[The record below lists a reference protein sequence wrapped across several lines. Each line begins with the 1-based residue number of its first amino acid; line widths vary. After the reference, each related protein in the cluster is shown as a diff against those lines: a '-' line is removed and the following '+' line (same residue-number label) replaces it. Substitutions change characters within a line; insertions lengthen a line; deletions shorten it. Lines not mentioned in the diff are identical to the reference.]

1 MLNKLRCGKAKKKII
16 ITLLICIVAC
26 TYTNAQDLKTEKI
39 MELNY
44 VLEPAILAG
53 SKIIYAN
60 KSGTATGK
68 INGKILSIG
77 GDFGTLLTPTTFKLD
92 VRTVIQTEDSATI
105 YVTYT
110 GFIYTDEETFK
121 LMASGNVKNL
131 SPDKYYFRINP
142 IFETTSPKYDW
153 LNHTIAIGVG
163 TRTETGVNYKI
174 YAIK

>member
-1 MLNKLRCGKAKKKII
+1 MKKTII
-16 ITLLICIVAC
+16 AFLGCALVF
-26 TYTNAQDLKTEKI
+26 TNLFAQDLKTEKI

-44 VLEPAILAG
+44 VLDPAVLAG

-60 KSGTATGK
+60 KSGTARGK

-77 GDFGTLLTPTTFKLD
+77 GDFGTLLTPTTFRLD
-92 VRTVIQTEDSATI
+92 VRAVIQTEDSATI

-121 LMASGNVKNL
+121 LMASGGAKLKNL

-142 IFETTSPKYDW
+142 IFETTSLKYDW
-153 LNHTIAIGVG
+153 LNHTVAIGVG
-163 TRTETGVNYKI
+163 TRTETGVSYKI

>member
-1 MLNKLRCGKAKKKII
+1 MKKLII
-16 ITLLICIVAC
+16 VFLSCALTFANSYV
-26 TYTNAQDLKTEKI
+26 QDLKTEKI

-44 VLEPAILAG
+44 VLDPAVLAG

-77 GDFGTLLTPTTFKLD
+77 GDFGTLLTSTTFKLD
-92 VRTVIQTEDSATI
+92 VRAVIQTEDIATI

-121 LMASGNVKNL
+121 LMASGGAKLKNL

-153 LNHTIAIGVG
+153 LNHTVAIGVG
-163 TRTETGVNYKI
+163 TRTETGVSYKI

>member
-1 MLNKLRCGKAKKKII
+1 MKKFTIAFLSCAL
-16 ITLLICIVAC
+16 TF
-26 TYTNAQDLKTEKI
+26 TNSYAQDLKTEKI

-44 VLEPAILAG
+44 VLDPAVLAG

-68 INGKILSIG
+68 INGNILSIG

-92 VRTVIQTEDSATI
+92 VRAVIQTYDSATI

-110 GFIYTDEETFK
+110 GFIYTDAETFQ
-121 LMASGNVKNL
+121 LMASGGTKLKEL

-153 LNHTIAIGVG
+153 LNHTVTIGVG
-163 TRTETGVNYKI
+163 KRTETGVSYKI

>member
-1 MLNKLRCGKAKKKII
+1 MKKII
-16 ITLLICIVAC
+16 IVLLGCAF
-26 TYTNAQDLKTEKI
+26 TFTNSYGQDLKTEKI
-39 MELNY
+39 AELNY
-44 VLEPAILAG
+44 VLDPAVLAG
-53 SKIIYAN
+53 TKIIYAN

-92 VRTVIQTEDSATI
+92 VRAVIQTEDSATI

-131 SPDKYYFRINP
+131 SSDKYYFRINP
-142 IFETTSPKYDW
+142 IFETASPKYDW
-153 LNHTIAIGVG
+153 LNHTVAIGVG
-163 TRTETGVNYKI
+163 TRTETGVSYKI

>member
-1 MLNKLRCGKAKKKII
+1 MKKLI
-16 ITLLICIVAC
+16 ITFLSCALTFANS
-26 TYTNAQDLKTEKI
+26 YAQDLKTEKI

-44 VLEPAILAG
+44 VLDPAVLAG

-92 VRTVIQTEDSATI
+92 VRAVIQTQDSATI

-110 GFIYTDEETFK
+110 GFIYADEETFK
-121 LMASGNVKNL
+121 MMVSGNVKNL

-142 IFETTSPKYDW
+142 IFETTSPKYEW
-153 LNHTIAIGVG
+153 LNHTVAIGIG
-163 TRTETGVNYKI
+163 TRTETGVSYKI

>member
-1 MLNKLRCGKAKKKII
+1 MKKLII
-16 ITLLICIVAC
+16 AFLSCALTFANS
-26 TYTNAQDLKTEKI
+26 YAQDLKTEKI

-44 VLEPAILAG
+44 VLDPAVLAG

-68 INGKILSIG
+68 VNGKILSIG

-92 VRTVIQTEDSATI
+92 VRAVIQTQDNATI

-110 GFIYTDEETFK
+110 GFIYADEETFK
-121 LMASGNVKNL
+121 MMVSGNVKNL

-153 LNHTIAIGVG
+153 LNHTVAIGVG
-163 TRTETGVNYKI
+163 TRTETGVSYKI

>member
-1 MLNKLRCGKAKKKII
+1 MKKLII
-16 ITLLICIVAC
+16 AFLSCALTFANS
-26 TYTNAQDLKTEKI
+26 YAQDLKTEKI

-44 VLEPAILAG
+44 VLDPAVLAG

-68 INGKILSIG
+68 ISGKILSIG
-77 GDFGTLLTPTTFKLD
+77 GDFGTLLKPTTFKLD
-92 VRTVIQTEDSATI
+92 VRAVIQTQDSATI

-110 GFIYTDEETFK
+110 GFIYANEETFK
-121 LMASGNVKNL
+121 MMVSGNVKNL

-142 IFETTSPKYDW
+142 IFETTSLKYDW
-153 LNHTIAIGVG
+153 LNHTVAIGVG
-163 TRTETGVNYKI
+163 TRTETGVSYKI

>member
-1 MLNKLRCGKAKKKII
+1 MKKLII
-16 ITLLICIVAC
+16 AFLSSALTFANS
-26 TYTNAQDLKTEKI
+26 YAQDLKTEKI

-44 VLEPAILAG
+44 FLDPAVLAG

-92 VRTVIQTEDSATI
+92 VRAVIQTQDSATI

-110 GFIYTDEETFK
+110 GFIYADEETFK
-121 LMASGNVKNL
+121 MMVSGNVKNL

-153 LNHTIAIGVG
+153 LNHTVAIGVG
-163 TRTETGVNYKI
+163 TRTETGVSYKI

>member
-1 MLNKLRCGKAKKKII
+1 MKQII
-16 ITLLICIVAC
+16 IALVICALTC
-26 TYTNAQDLKTEKI
+26 TYSYGQDLKTEKI
-39 MELNY
+39 LELNY
-44 VLEPAILAG
+44 VLDPAVLAG
-53 SKIIYAN
+53 TKIIYAN
-60 KSGTATGK
+60 KSGTARGK

-92 VRTVIQTEDSATI
+92 VRAVIQTEDSATI
-105 YVTYT
+105 YITYT

-153 LNHTIAIGVG
+153 LNHTVAIGVG
-163 TRTETGVNYKI
+163 TRTITGVSYKI

>member
-1 MLNKLRCGKAKKKII
+1 MKKLI
-16 ITLLICIVAC
+16 ITFLSCALTFANS
-26 TYTNAQDLKTEKI
+26 YAQDLKTEKI

-44 VLEPAILAG
+44 VLDPAVLAG

-77 GDFGTLLTPTTFKLD
+77 GDFGTLLTQTTFKLD
-92 VRTVIQTEDSATI
+92 VRAVIQTQDSATI

-110 GFIYTDEETFK
+110 GFIYADQEMFK
-121 LMASGNVKNL
+121 MMVSGNVKNL

-153 LNHTIAIGVG
+153 LNHTVTIGVG
-163 TRTETGVNYKI
+163 TRTETGVSYKI

>member
-1 MLNKLRCGKAKKKII
+1 MKQIVIALVICGL
-16 ITLLICIVAC
+16 TC
-26 TYTNAQDLKTEKI
+26 TYSYGQDLKTEKI
-39 MELNY
+39 VELNY
-44 VLEPAILAG
+44 VLDPAVLAG
-53 SKIIYAN
+53 SKIIYAT
-60 KSGTATGK
+60 KGGTARGK

-77 GDFGTLLTPTTFKLD
+77 GDFGTLLTPTTFRLD
-92 VRTVIQTEDSATI
+92 VRAVIQTEDSATI
-105 YVTYT
+105 YITYT

-153 LNHTIAIGVG
+153 LNHTVAIGVG
-163 TRTETGVNYKI
+163 TRTETGVSYKI

>member
-1 MLNKLRCGKAKKKII
+1 MKQII
-16 ITLLICIVAC
+16 IALVICAFTC
-26 TYTNAQDLKTEKI
+26 TCSYGQDLKTEKI
-39 MELNY
+39 LELNY
-44 VLEPAILAG
+44 VLDPAVLAG
-53 SKIIYAN
+53 TKIIYAA

-92 VRTVIQTEDSATI
+92 VRAVIQTEDSATI
-105 YVTYT
+105 YITYT
-110 GFIYTDEETFK
+110 GFIYTNEETFK

-153 LNHTIAIGVG
+153 LNHTVAIGVG
-163 TRTETGVNYKI
+163 TRTETGVSYKI

>member
-1 MLNKLRCGKAKKKII
+1 MKKLII
-16 ITLLICIVAC
+16 AFLSCALTFANS
-26 TYTNAQDLKTEKI
+26 YAQDLKTEKI

-44 VLEPAILAG
+44 VLDPAVLAG

-68 INGKILSIG
+68 VNGKILSIG

-92 VRTVIQTEDSATI
+92 VRAVIQTDDSATI

-121 LMASGNVKNL
+121 LMASGGAKLKAL

-153 LNHTIAIGVG
+153 LNHTVAIGVG
-163 TRTETGVNYKI
+163 TRTETGVSYKV

>member
-1 MLNKLRCGKAKKKII
+1 MKKFII
-16 ITLLICIVAC
+16 AFLGSALTF
-26 TYTNAQDLKTEKI
+26 TNSYAQDLKTEKI

-44 VLEPAILAG
+44 TLDPAVLAG
-53 SKIIYAN
+53 SKVIYAN

-77 GDFGTLLTPTTFKLD
+77 GDFGTLLTPTTFRLD
-92 VRTVIQTEDSATI
+92 VRAVIQTEDSATI
-105 YVTYT
+105 YITYT

-142 IFETTSPKYDW
+142 IFETASPKYDW
-153 LNHTIAIGVG
+153 LNHTVAIGVG
-163 TRTETGVNYKI
+163 TRTETGVSYKI